1 MTKRNKNETKNET
14 KNEQISLAHSIY
26 DFVLFL
32 NFCKFLQIFITF
44 AWLGWLSVP
53 NLSKPVPNPFQT
65 HSRTMTDYETI
76 IGKEG
81 SLFIGIHHLKKTDK
95 FCYSPMR

>member
-32 NFCKFLQIFITF
+32 NFCKFLQIFIIHLLGLVGLAFQTF
-44 AWLGWLSVP
+44 P
-53 NLSKPVPNPFQT
+53 NPFQTRSKPVPNPFPD
-65 HSRTMTDYETI
+65 HD
-76 IGKEG
+76 G
-81 SLFIGIHHLKKTDK
+81 L
-95 FCYSPMR
+95 